1 MKHVHMIIHGR
12 VQGVGFRF
20 SAKQK
25 AKEFQVVGWVKN
37 KQNGTVEV
45 EAEGKVEQVDAFIE
59 ALKHGPSTYSKV
71 TDIYVTH
78 LDEVEGFKTFEIK

>member
-1 MKHVHMIIHGR
+1 MKHVHMIINGR

-37 KQNGTVEV
+37 KQNGTVEI
-45 EAEGKVEQVDAFIE
+45 EAEGKEEQIDAFIE
-59 ALKHGPSTYSKV
+59 ALKHGPSPYAKV
-71 TDIYVTH
+71 TDLDVTL